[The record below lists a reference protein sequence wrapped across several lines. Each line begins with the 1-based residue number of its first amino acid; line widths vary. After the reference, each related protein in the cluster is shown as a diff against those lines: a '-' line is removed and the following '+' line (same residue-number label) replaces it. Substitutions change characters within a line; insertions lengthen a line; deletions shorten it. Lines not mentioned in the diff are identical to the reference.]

1 MIAVLTFSMMLALFG
16 AQPVAAVK
24 RITAMAINER
34 TLSRVMF
41 FSSSVD
47 ILSICFPIIS
57 IYTHGLISIS

>member
-47 ILSICFPIIS
+47 ILSICFLKIS
-57 IYTHGLISIS
+57 LE